1 MISIEV
7 TLSVF
12 YYFPEEHRKYWNAST
27 FRNTKTKA
35 LFSHTVPFSQAS
47 LRNFLYDFHPLF
59 QWMGEMDETCASGI
73 ALNLILT
80 QFQFAGLTLF
90 SYWGP

>member
-1 MISIEV
+1 MLQPSE
-7 TLSVF
+7 TQ
-12 YYFPEEHRKYWNAST
+12 KQ
-27 FRNTKTKA
+27 K

-47 LRNFLYDFHPLF
+47 LLNLLYEFHPLF
-59 QWMGEMDETCASGI
+59 QWMGEMDEAHASGI

-90 SYWGP
+90 SY